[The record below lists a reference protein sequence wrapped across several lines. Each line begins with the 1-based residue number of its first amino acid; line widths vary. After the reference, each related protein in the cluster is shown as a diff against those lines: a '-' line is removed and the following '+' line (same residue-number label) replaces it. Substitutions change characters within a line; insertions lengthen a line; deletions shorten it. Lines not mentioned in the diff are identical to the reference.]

1 MLQYKRGDHL
11 YVNHKFYNHHGIY
24 VGNNKVIHYLSKG
37 ISLTDMETFGR
48 GYPVKIKQH
57 IFQKD
62 KNEIVSRAYSR
73 LGENR
78 YNLIFNNCEHFATWC
93 CTGVSVSMQVV
104 TTVIQIIIFK
114 GGI

>member
-1 MLQYKRGDHL
+1 MNVLEKG
-11 YVNHKFYNHHGIY
+11 NHIYINCGIYCHHGIY

-37 ISLTDMETFGR
+37 ISLTDMKTFSK
-48 GYPVKIKQH
+48 GYPIKIKQH
-57 IFQKD
+57 IFKKD

-104 TTVIQIIIFK
+104 TIAIQIIIFK